1 MLEGAHVA
9 VGVTGSIAAVRV
21 VELVHELRRRGAAV
35 RGVMSADATGIIH
48 PWAVEFAT
56 EAPVITE
63 ITGAVEHIELCGADG
78 WADVLLIAPATA
90 NTVGKLAAAV
100 DDTPVTTTAQTAIGA
115 GVPVVIAPAMHA
127 PMYDHPG
134 TTQALSTLTEWGIDL
149 VDPVLAEGKAKI
161 ATTEAI
167 VTAVARAAGAQP
179 LAGEHV
185 VVTAGA
191 TREPIDPIR
200 VLTNRASGATGRAVA
215 QAAAVAGADVTV
227 IHDGGPLPYA
237 EVVAVETAAEMAE
250 AAVEAAATADLFI
263 AAAAV
268 GDYTT
273 EAAASKIKSGSPLTV
288 EFEPTDKVVDAVRTA
303 APELAMVCFK
313 AEVADEQTLLEEAQT
328 LRERTGALFVVAN
341 QASVMG
347 AETTTVRLVG
357 SGADAP
363 ITGDK
368 PTVAAAIVEAVV
380 TARSEDDE

>member
-134 TTQALSTLTEWGIDL
+134 TTQALRTLTEWGIDL

-313 AEVADEQTLLEEAQT
+313 AEVADEETLLEEAQT

>member
-134 TTQALSTLTEWGIDL
+134 TTQALTTLTEWGIDL

-167 VTAVARAAGAQP
+167 VTAVARAAGDQP

-237 EVVAVETAAEMAE
+237 EVTTVETAAEMAE
-250 AAVEAAATADLFI
+250 AAVEAAATADVFI

-273 EAAASKIKSGSPLTV
+273 EAAASKIKSGTPLTV

-313 AEVADEQTLLEEAQT
+313 AEVADEETLLAEAQT
-328 LRERTGALFVVAN
+328 LRERTDALFVVAN

-357 SGADAP
+357 TGAEGP

-368 PTVAAAIVEAVV
+368 PSVAAAIVEAVV

>member
-21 VELVHELRRRGAAV
+21 VELVHELRRRGATV

-237 EVVAVETAAEMAE
+237 EVVTVETAAEMAE
-250 AAVEAAATADLFI
+250 AAVEAATTADLFI

-273 EAAASKIKSGSPLTV
+273 EAAAAKIKSGSPLTV

-313 AEVADEQTLLEEAQT
+313 AEVADEQTLLEEAHD
-328 LRERTGALFVVAN
+328 LRERTDALFVVAN

-357 SGADAP
+357 TGAGDP

-380 TARSEDDE
+380 SARSEDDE

>member
-134 TTQALSTLTEWGIDL
+134 TTQALRTLTEWGIDL

-313 AEVADEQTLLEEAQT
+313 AEVADEETLLEEAQT
-328 LRERTGALFVVAN
+328 LRERTEALFVVAN

-357 SGADAP
+357 AGADAP